1 LRIRKIT
8 KGTFIGAKIIN
19 QKISAPKADIKTSAP
34 KADIKTSAPKADIQ
48 NRTTTREP
56 PNKQKRVDYLQN
68 DTVTLTNRQYEE
80 ASPACLERVRAVR
93 AVRHAKK

>member
-1 LRIRKIT
+1 VGYECYRFFHINGLRIRKIT

-34 KADIKTSAPKADIQ
+34 KADIQ

-56 PNKQKRVDYLQN
+56 PKQTYKIAQQQGN
-68 DTVTLTNRQYEE
+68 PQT
-80 ASPACLERVRAVR
+80 S
-93 AVRHAKK
+93 KKEWIIYKMTQ

>member
-1 LRIRKIT
+1 MGYECYRFFHINGLRIRKIT

-19 QKISAPKADIKTSAP
+19 QKISAPKADI
-34 KADIKTSAPKADIQ
+34 Q

-56 PNKQKRVDYLQN
+56 PNKQKRVVYLQN
-68 DTVTLTNRQYEE
+68 DTVTQTNRQYEE

>member
-1 LRIRKIT
+1 MGYECYRFFHINGLRIRKIT

-56 PNKQKRVDYLQN
+56 PKQTYKIAQQQGN
-68 DTVTLTNRQYEE
+68 PQT
-80 ASPACLERVRAVR
+80 S
-93 AVRHAKK
+93 KKEWIIYKMTQ